1 MTTDWRPDCTGQDP
15 HGVLGG
21 QLVAPFAPGVSAIQR
36 AELKLREMLLASLA
50 VSSFKVW
57 FAPMDPYHWR
67 DLALFVAAAPESER
81 APELIEALPD
91 TLDGFDI
98 YRVEFPEQP
107 AIGD

>member
-1 MTTDWRPDCTGQDP
+1 MTWRPDGTVQDP

-21 QLVAPFAPGVSAIQR
+21 QVVAPLAPDVAAIQQ
-36 AELKLREMLLASLA
+36 AELKLRAMLLASLPA
-50 VSSFKVW
+50 SSFKVW
-57 FAPMDPYHWR
+57 FAPMNAFHWQ